1 MSYVKK
7 QLAKRIKAFR
17 AEKGWT
23 QEELANRVGTTNAT
37 ISRWENPE
45 YPDFPNDSNL
55 YALAEI
61 MDAPDLFMAGEV
73 KEARENLEHRSRIRG
88 VTAEMALEAGEY
100 LFIGEHK
107 VEMLPDGDLLVNG
120 SVRIQPP
127 E

>member
-1 MSYVKK
+1 MSYVKR

-17 AEKGWT
+17 EKKGWT
-23 QEELANRVGTTNAT
+23 QEELAKRVGTTNAT
-37 ISRWENPE
+37 ISRWENPD

-88 VTAEMALEAGEY
+88 VTAEMALQQGES
-100 LFIGEHK
+100 LQIGQHK
-107 VEMLPDGDLLVNG
+107 IEMMPDGELLVNG
-120 SVRIQPP
+120 SIRIQPP